1 MYNKNQHLI
10 RDSPIKKNK
19 NSSKERLSP
28 EYRKF
33 MNKLDS
39 KNQDL
44 VKKINIIDKNNE
56 KNSHE
61 IKLLKITNV
70 KLLDQKRKIEEQL
83 LASKS

>member
-1 MYNKNQHLI
+1 
-10 RDSPIKKNK
+10 
-19 NSSKERLSP
+19 
-28 EYRKF
+28 